1 MKWKICGLRR
11 KEDIEAADKLGADY
25 LGFIFYPKSPR
36 FISFEDWKALDL
48 SGDQLAKAVFV
59 SVEPSGEDIR
69 QALEVGFRHFQIH
82 LPEGTEGETYLK
94 ELRKYPGMEEVEL
107 WLAPKIHSA
116 KEFRPEWLPFID
128 GVLIDGKKKGF
139 FGGTG
144 KRADWRLFSE
154 LKEKYPEKQWILAGG
169 LGPGDVVEAISRSG
183 ARILDF
189 NSAIET
195 APGEKDVVSLEM
207 LAREIQSYSSS

>member
-1 MKWKICGLRR
+1 M
-11 KEDIEAADKLGADY
+11 GADY

-36 FISFEDWKALDL
+36 YISFAEWKALDL
-48 SGDQLAKAVFV
+48 PEDRLAKAVFV
-59 SVEPSGEDIR
+59 SVEPSLEDLG
-69 QALEVGFRHFQIH
+69 QAVELGFRHFQIH
-82 LPEGTEGETYLK
+82 LPEEAEGESYLK
-94 ELRKYPGMEEVEL
+94 ELRDLPGMSEVKL

-116 KEFRPEWLPFID
+116 EAFRPAWLPFID

-154 LKEKYPEKQWILAGG
+154 LKEKYPEKEWILAGG

-189 NSAIET
+189 NSGVES

-207 LAREIQSYSSS
+207 LAREIQSYSSD